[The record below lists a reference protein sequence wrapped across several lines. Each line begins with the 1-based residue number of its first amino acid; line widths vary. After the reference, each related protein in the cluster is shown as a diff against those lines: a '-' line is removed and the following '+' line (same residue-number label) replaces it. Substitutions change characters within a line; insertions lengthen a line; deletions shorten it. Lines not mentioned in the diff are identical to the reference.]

1 MSIPTSTRLLVLVA
15 VAMTGLWLWAWIKL
29 EWTLAMPVNA
39 LGKVQTR
46 APSIAPSAN
55 NASPPEASIDS
66 TALLEQPAF
75 FPDRRAHPYRP
86 DAEEKTVAPKA
97 TLDFIVTST
106 VVGSR
111 MAFALLRLPS
121 GGTTVIARLD
131 EPFEGDPSWRVT
143 AVERTTVSFVNA
155 FGTALTLKVPPPAP
169 HAPMSTLASMSPP
182 TAAPSQPATTQAD
195 QERAMQ
201 APAPAAA
208 VQPIQEN
215 AELRARIEARRKEAL
230 DRANNAA
237 RTQ

>member
-1 MSIPTSTRLLVLVA
+1 MMPISTRLFSVA
-15 VAMTGLWLWAWIKL
+15 ALLMTGLWLWAWIL
-29 EWTLAMPVNA
+29 FDWTLTMPVNSQSRVQAPVASVLVADDAAPQA
-39 LGKVQTR
+39 L
-46 APSIAPSAN
+46 
-55 NASPPEASIDS
+55 IDS
-66 TALLEQPAF
+66 TALLKQPAF

-111 MAFALLRLPS
+111 NAFAMLRLP
-121 GGTTVIARLD
+121 GGANTVIARVD

-143 AVERTTVSFVNA
+143 AIDRTTVSFVNA
-155 FGTALTLKVPPPAP
+155 FGTAVTLTVLPPAP
-169 HAPMSTLASMSPP
+169 HAPMATLASMGTSNA
-182 TAAPSQPATTQAD
+182 TAPQAPSTQAD
-195 QERAMQ
+195 RERAMQ

-215 AELRARIEARRKEAL
+215 ADLRARIEARRKEAL
-230 DRANNAA
+230 DQANNAA